1 MPGVCRRRGSH
12 EPGCYVKEEC
22 REVLQRTYLF
32 LDGEL
37 LSVSQRL
44 EIQGHLEDCGPCL
57 ERYGLEKEFHGLL
70 AKVRNREV
78 CPEALRHRILSLLD
92 QT

>member
-1 MPGVCRRRGSH
+1 MPRKFRRRGSH
-12 EPGCYVKEEC
+12 ELGCYVKEEC

-37 LSVSQRL
+37 LSASQRL
-44 EIQGHLEDCGPCL
+44 EIQGHLEECAPCL
-57 ERYGLEKEFHGLL
+57 ERFGLEDEFRNLL
-70 AKVRNREV
+70 AKIKSQQV